1 MYPVTTDYLNAIGS
15 YSRRFRCAVTI
26 RDMTFTD
33 ENIAEIILDETVNP
47 DESFMLGCATSAKL
61 TLTMLDLPSTL
72 ILENAPV
79 TIQLGLLVNDAY
91 VDIPFGSYIVE
102 TVEKDKRSVKLT
114 CYDNMIKFEQPYF
127 SNLDYPAALSTVV
140 NEICTKAGVT
150 LATSVPSDTIEEI
163 SGYTLREAIGF
174 IASYLGG
181 FARINRAGELE
192 ITSYYQT
199 GVTVGQ
205 ANYATL
211 KIAEAPFTIGRL
223 TCITG
228 VDADGN
234 NIVLTSGTSGNEVVF
249 ENPIMTQDRLDTLLY
264 TLSSIE
270 YLPYDMS
277 WQGNPALMA
286 GDRILLV
293 DKNGIAHDTLIME
306 QQLKYTGGLSGTA
319 KAKGATQTAQDYQS
333 TGSITSRVNRYVAEQ
348 AQIKTLLAEKA
359 SITDLEAVEARID
372 NLVVDTAQIAD
383 ASITTAKIADAQITN
398 AKIADASIDAAKII
412 DGTITNAEIANAT
425 ITGAKIALATIDT
438 ANIVDGAITNAKIAS
453 AAIGS
458 ANIQDA
464 AVGTAKIQ
472 AGAIT
477 TALIETGAVGT
488 AQIADGSITDAKIV
502 SLTANKVTAGTI
514 DTGQVT
520 VQGTNGKLKVADNRL
535 QVFDNQAIPVERV
548 SIGDINNDGTIYG
561 LRVRGADGVT
571 VLYDQNGVYTEGI
584 TDGAITNPKIG
595 TDAVDNRVIAANA
608 VTADNI
614 VAGAIT
620 TDKLAAQAV
629 TADKI
634 ATGAITAG
642 SAIIADGAITTAKIG
657 DAQITSAKIANASI
671 DAAKIIDG
679 SITNAEIA
687 NATITGAKIAL
698 ATIDTANIKDAAITN
713 AKISSLDASKITTG
727 TLSADRIAANSITG
741 DKIAAHAITVDELS
755 VLIPDRNLI
764 PDSQGSFNTWTK
776 YDGYGYVNC
785 GNMFGHEYLP
795 DTTYG
800 NYYIHVEF
808 GSINSCYCI
817 LKNQEYT
824 WERQIEVEP
833 NTEYYFSAM
842 VAMVSYQNDYDGL
855 YVYKNYN
862 AIIVYDFD
870 NIAIQSIALPNTGI
884 SQYTNTAVDEVI
896 FHTIEQVF
904 TTPANA
910 HHIRI
915 RVGGVLTGGSG
926 QTKNVVFDIS
936 RINLVK
942 GGLMHAYKPAPNELT
957 FGQAAYH
964 MKPALNLDNVLN
976 ALDANITYTLTSHD
990 INNSNN
996 ITNTNNI
1003 KTNSLTS
1010 VNITNSGTVDT
1021 YKLTSTTIT
1030 NSGSLT
1036 TDTLTANTVNTNRLQ
1051 GKSSINALYIGSG
1064 TCRFDVNGGTF
1075 RIQQSPKNYMLISP
1089 TGRVAIYVAGVAKHI
1104 FMEDGTKRGG
1114 TIVIDG
1120 INYGMSPIDSPEILI
1135 SDLVQNVKLVKGI
1148 NTIEL
1153 DERTAKAI
1161 DGYSVFFESPNVIVQ
1176 RKHKNNF
1183 TVYADSDIITDV
1195 IIIGHRQD
1203 YKGHKWKEVEAWT

>member
-26 RDMTFTD
+26 RDTTFTD

-91 VDIPFGSYIVE
+91 VDIPFGSYVVE

-223 TCITG
+223 ACITG

-348 AQIKTLLAEKA
+348 AQIKTLLADKA
-359 SITDLEAVEARID
+359 SINDLQAVNAKID
-372 NLVVDTAQIAD
+372 NLVVDEARIAD
-383 ASITTAKIADAQITN
+383 ASITTAKIRDGAITN
-398 AKIADASIDAAKII
+398 AKIED
-412 DGTITNAEIANAT
+412 AT
-425 ITGAKIALATIDT
+425 ITGAKIATATIDT
-438 ANIVDGAITNAKIAS
+438 ANITDGAITNAKIENAAVDNAKIAVAAINTANIIDGAITNAKIANATIDNAKIAD
-453 AAIGS
+453 AAIS
-458 ANIQDA
+458 
-464 AVGTAKIQ
+464 TAKIQ
-472 AGAIT
+472 TGAIT

-502 SLTANKVTAGTI
+502 SLTANKISAGTI

-520 VQGTNGKLKVADNRL
+520 VQGTNGKLKIANNRL
-535 QVFDNQAIPVERV
+535 QVFDSQTTPVERV
-548 SIGDINNDGTIYG
+548 SLGDINNDGTVYG
-561 LRVRGADGVT
+561 LRVRGADGT
-571 VLYDQNGVYTEGI
+571 TILYDQNGVYNAGI

-595 TDAVDNRVIAANA
+595 TDAVDSRVIAANA
-608 VTADNI
+608 VTADTI
-614 VAGAIT
+614 VAGAVT
-620 TDKLAAQAV
+620 TDKLAANAV
-629 TADKI
+629 TANKI
-634 ATGAITAG
+634 AVGAITAG
-642 SAIIADGAITTAKIG
+642 SAIIVDGAITTAKIA
-657 DAQITSAKIANASI
+657 DAAITNAKIANASI

-687 NATITGAKIAL
+687 NATITGAKIAA

-713 AKISSLDASKITTG
+713 TKIANLDAGKITTG
-727 TLSADRIAANSITG
+727 ILSADRIAAGSITG

-755 VLIPDRNLI
+755 VLVPDRNLI
-764 PDSQGSFNTWTK
+764 PDSQGAFNTWRK
-776 YDGYGYVNC
+776 YSGYGAVSC

-795 DTTYG
+795 DTTYS

-855 YVYKNYN
+855 YVYNNAN

-870 NIAIQSIALPNTGI
+870 NIAIQTIALPNTGI
-884 SQYTNTAVDEVI
+884 SQYTNPAVDEVI

-915 RVGGVLTGGSG
+915 RVGGILTGGSG
-926 QTKNVVFDIS
+926 QTKDVVFDIS

-942 GGLMHAYKPAPNELT
+942 GGLTHAYKPAPNELT
-957 FGQAAYH
+957 FGQAYY
-964 MKPALNLDNVLN
+964 MKPALNLDNILN
-976 ALDANITYTLTSHD
+976 ASGINVTGNITTSTLTS
-990 INNSNN
+990 NS
-996 ITNTNNI
+996 ITT
-1003 KTNSLTS
+1003 
-1010 VNITNSGTVDT
+1010 GT
-1021 YKLTSTTIT
+1021 LS
-1030 NSGSLT
+1030 S
-1036 TDTLTANTVNTNRLQ
+1036 NTVNTDRLQ
-1051 GKSSINALYIGSG
+1051 GKSSIDAVYIGSG
-1064 TCRFDVNGGTF
+1064 TCRFDVAGGSF
-1075 RIQQSPKNYMLISP
+1075 RIQQSPNNYMTISP
-1089 TGRVAIYVAGVAKHI
+1089 NGRVAIYANGVARHI
-1104 FMEDGTKRGG
+1104 FFETGTKTGG

-1120 INYGMSPIDSPEILI
+1120 INYGMSPIDSPEVLI
-1135 SDLVQNVKLVKGI
+1135 SDLIRGVKLTKGI

-1153 DERTAKAI
+1153 DALTAAAI
-1161 DGYSVFFESPNVIVQ
+1161 DGYSVFFENSNGVEI
-1176 RKHKNNF
+1176 KEKNKNNF
-1183 TVYADSDIITDV
+1183 TVYSNSDIITDV
-1195 IIIGHRQD
+1195 MIIGNRVE
-1203 YKGHKWKEVEAWT
+1203 YKNRKWEEVTE